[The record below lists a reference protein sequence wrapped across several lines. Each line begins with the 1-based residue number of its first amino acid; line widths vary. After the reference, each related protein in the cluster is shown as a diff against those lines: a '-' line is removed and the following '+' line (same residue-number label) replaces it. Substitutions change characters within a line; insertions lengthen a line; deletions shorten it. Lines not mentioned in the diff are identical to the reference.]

1 MVRAEL
7 QILFKSGNLKT
18 ALDSYG
24 DETLDAMFGKEL
36 TQGLRTFKK
45 Q

>member
-36 TQGLRTFKK
+36 TQGLR
-45 Q
+45 